1 MANEVFAVLLQYLLS
16 YFFQNL
22 LWYFFS
28 NFFSLSIFFASN
40 CCVWLSKCLQYFVQ
54 YFCCNFYRILCSI
67 SFALSLLPTSSSPP
81 SSRWFIYFYLPFLFL
96 PSAAIAVASAAAA
109 AAAPLCTGH
118 ASPPGNRLHHPV
130 CVPCSSFLFLLSA
143 VMATLIT

>member
-1 MANEVFAVLLQYLLS
+1 MANEVFAVLLQYLLP

-28 NFFSLSIFFASN
+28 NFFLSLNFFASN

-67 SFALSLLPTSSSPP
+67 SFALSLLPSSPSSSLL
-81 SSRWFIYFYLPFLFL
+81 SLIYLFLFAIFIFTKRSNCGRFCFCCCCSTLHGPRL
-96 PSAAIAVASAAAA
+96 PSWE
-109 AAAPLCTGH
+109 
-118 ASPPGNRLHHPV
+118 PPPP
-130 CVPCSSFLFLLSA
+130 PCLRAML
-143 VMATLIT
+143 